1 MSKIKYVL
9 SSPHLRILYQSL
21 IEPCLTYSC
30 IIWLVLKKVL
40 NLRFYINVKNLQLE
54 LSMVPSC
61 NYNYVFYCAFFVCF
75 ILQIYLSWTLLFC
88 VVCFVF
94 SVSFFIFL
102 CALYCCFATFWVN
115 KDVYI
120 LSQVLNIQHIL
131 DHYSTN

>member
-1 MSKIKYVL
+1 MFPNKRVPNIDIFVNKQLNTRVYETKFLGVIIQYNLKWHAHINLIQNKVFKIIGIMSKIKYVL

-75 ILQIYLSWTLLFC
+75 IL
-88 VVCFVF
+88 
-94 SVSFFIFL
+94 
-102 CALYCCFATFWVN
+102 
-115 KDVYI
+115 
-120 LSQVLNIQHIL
+120 
-131 DHYSTN
+131 